1 MPSQRKPPRGA
12 TGSTRSKRSRNGSA
26 RDALQLLRTDHRKVQ
41 ELFDRY
47 RKARGEDKKAQL
59 AREICAELKV
69 HTQIEEEVFYP
80 AAREVLSDEGLIDEA
95 TVEHAAAKDL
105 IEQIERE
112 ASGDGL
118 FDAKVT
124 VLGEYVKHHI
134 KEEQNE
140 LFPKLKRS
148 RLDLGALGETLA
160 ERKEALQQGA

>member
-1 MPSQRKPPRGA
+1 MSSQRKPYRRA
-12 TGSTRSKRSRNGSA
+12 TGSTRPRRSRNGSA
-26 RDALQLLRTDHRKVQ
+26 RDALQLLRADHRKVQ

-47 RKARGEDKKAQL
+47 GKARGEDKKAQL

-69 HTQIEEEVFYP
+69 HTQIEEEVFYT
-80 AAREVLSDEGLIDEA
+80 AAREVLSGEGLIDEA
-95 TVEHAAAKDL
+95 TVEHASAKDL

-112 ASGDGL
+112 APGDEL

-134 KEEQNE
+134 KEEQND

-148 RLDLGALGETLA
+148 RLDLGALGERLA
-160 ERKEALQQGA
+160 ERKKALQQGA